1 MTFKD
6 SMQRWMECL
15 RLAIATL
22 KAEKLKAF
30 LTTLSVLIGSA
41 SLVLVVTIAGSGKKY
56 IVSRI
61 EGIGANLAYA
71 SLNRNGSPV
80 ALQDEITFGDLEAIR
95 TTLPMVRAAA
105 GTYDAPVD
113 FQISGRP
120 RHARLVGSTADF
132 LKIRNLQITSGRY
145 FDEIDVR
152 SQARVCLLSDAIVA
166 RNPTLALGESL
177 RIDQFRCTI
186 IGTFTEG
193 VPTFGQSEI
202 QSETVLVPF
211 PIAKLVTGEAF
222 LQVIYAQAESSSQV
236 AALTRE
242 IQHLLQ
248 SRHRTEARYDVGNLS
263 SLLQTAGDVSLAMTL
278 VLLAIGLVTLIVGG
292 AGIMNIMLANLA
304 ERKQE
309 IGLRKALGAR
319 ATEIRL
325 QFLLEAVFISS
336 AGSIAGALCAIALV
350 ASAALF
356 VEDFSNLD
364 ISWLSVGFA
373 LVVSTTI
380 GLLFGYQPASR
391 AASLNPVEALRAE
404 A

>member
-1 MTFKD
+1 
-6 SMQRWMECL
+6 MQRWMECL
-15 RLAIATL
+15 RLAIAAL

-80 ALQDEITFGDLEAIR
+80 ALQDELTPGDLEAIR

-120 RHARLVGSTADF
+120 RHARLVGATKDF
-132 LKIRNLQITSGRY
+132 LQIRNLQMTSGRY
-145 FDEIDVR
+145 FDDIDVR
-152 SQARVCLLSDAIVA
+152 SQARVCLLTDAIVA
-166 RNPTLALGESL
+166 RNPTLALGDSL

-202 QSETVLVPF
+202 QSETILVPF
-211 PIAKLVTGEAF
+211 PVAKLVTGEAF
-222 LQVIYAQAESSSQV
+222 LQVIYAQAESSFQV
-236 AALTRE
+236 RALTHE
-242 IQHLLQ
+242 IQHVLQ
-248 SRHRTEARYDVGNLS
+248 SRHRREARYDVGNLS
-263 SLLQTAGDVSLAMTL
+263 SLIATAGDVSLAMTL

-391 AASLNPVEALRAE
+391 AASLNPVEALRTE

>member
-1 MTFKD
+1 
-6 SMQRWMECL
+6 MQRWMECL
-15 RLAIATL
+15 RLAIAAL

-41 SLVLVVTIAGSGKKY
+41 SLVLVVTIAGSGKRY

-80 ALQDEITFGDLEAIR
+80 ALQDELTAGDLEAIR

-120 RHARLVGSTADF
+120 RHARLVGATADF

-145 FDEIDVR
+145 FDDIDVR
-152 SQARVCLLSDAIVA
+152 SQARVCLLTDAIVA
-166 RNPTLALGESL
+166 RNPTLALGDSL

-202 QSETVLVPF
+202 QSETILVPF
-211 PIAKLVTGEAF
+211 PVAKLVTGEAF
-222 LQVIYAQAESSSQV
+222 LQVIYAQAESSFQV
-236 AALTRE
+236 TALTHE
-242 IQHLLQ
+242 IQRVLQ
-248 SRHRTEARYDVGNLS
+248 NRHRHEAKYDVGNLS
-263 SLLQTAGDVSLAMTL
+263 SLIATAGDVSLAMTL

-336 AGSIAGALCAIALV
+336 AGSIAGTLCAVALV

-356 VEDFSNLD
+356 IQDFSNLD

>member
-1 MTFKD
+1 
-6 SMQRWMECL
+6 MECL
-15 RLAIATL
+15 RLAIAAL

-113 FQISGRP
+113 FQVSGRP
-120 RHARLVGSTADF
+120 RHARLVGATTDF

-152 SQARVCLLSDAIVA
+152 SQAKVCLLTDALVT
-166 RNPTLALGESL
+166 RNPTLELGDSL

-202 QSETVLVPF
+202 QSETILVPF
-211 PIAKLVTGEAF
+211 PVAKLITGEAF
-222 LQVIYAQAESSSQV
+222 LQVIYAQAESSSRV
-236 AALTRE
+236 SVLTHE

-248 SRHRTEARYDVGNLS
+248 SRHRPEARYDVGNLS

-304 ERKQE
+304 ERKRE

-319 ATEIRL
+319 SVEIRL

-336 AGSIAGALCAIALV
+336 AGSIAGAIFAVALV

-356 VEDFSNLD
+356 VEDFANLD

>member
-1 MTFKD
+1 
-6 SMQRWMECL
+6 
-15 RLAIATL
+15 
-22 KAEKLKAF
+22 
-30 LTTLSVLIGSA
+30 
-41 SLVLVVTIAGSGKKY
+41 
-56 IVSRI
+56 
-61 EGIGANLAYA
+61 
-71 SLNRNGSPV
+71 
-80 ALQDEITFGDLEAIR
+80 LQDELTPQDLDAIR

-113 FQISGRP
+113 FRIGGRP
-120 RHARLVGSTADF
+120 RHARLVGATADF

-145 FDEIDVR
+145 FDEIDFR
-152 SQARVCLLSDAIVA
+152 SRARVCLLTDAIVQ
-166 RNPTLALGESL
+166 RNPTLALGDSL

-186 IGTFTEG
+186 IGTFAEG

-202 QSETVLVPF
+202 QSETVRVPF
-211 PIAKLVTGEAF
+211 PIAQLVTGEAF

-236 AALTRE
+236 VALTRE
-242 IQHLLQ
+242 MQHVLQ
-248 SRHRTEARYDVGNLS
+248 SRHRPEAKYDVGNLS

-336 AGSIAGALCAIALV
+336 AGSIAGALCAVALV

-356 VEDFSNLD
+356 VQDFSNLD
-364 ISWLSVGFA
+364 ISWVSVAFA
-373 LVVSTTI
+373 LIVSTTI